1 MGNCFKTQSQ
11 DDISCILREP
21 SVQESG
27 EQALGPPPPYQV
39 SFVLVLT
46 KFSLTSFILVVHN
59 VPSLGVLIMKR
70 KTAIYFETRNR

>member
-27 EQALGPPPPYQV
+27 EQSLGPPPPYQV
-39 SFVLVLT
+39 SFVLIFDSHPQTT
-46 KFSLTSFILVVHN
+46 K
-59 VPSLGVLIMKR
+59 
-70 KTAIYFETRNR
+70 KTINNNK